1 MTQYDCYKVMSP
13 KGKFIRAFCKK
24 KDAIAYIQELHEWT
38 HNNMYIVDVKGTVV
52 YELYS
57 R

>member
-13 KGKFIRAFCKK
+13 TGKFIRAFLKK

-38 HNNMYIVDVKGTVV
+38 HNNMYIVDAKGTVV
-52 YELYS
+52 YELYT